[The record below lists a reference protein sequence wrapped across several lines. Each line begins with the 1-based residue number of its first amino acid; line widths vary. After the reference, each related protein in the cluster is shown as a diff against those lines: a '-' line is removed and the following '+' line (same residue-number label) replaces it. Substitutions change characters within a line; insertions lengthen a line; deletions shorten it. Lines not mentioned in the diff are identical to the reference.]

1 MLEKSPMVAAMACFT
16 ALAPCSAWSQDA
28 INTQQQRS
36 SGSLPLVTVQA
47 DAERDARKVRQ
58 DAAVAKIVVD
68 EVEVERFGDA
78 TVGDVLRRL
87 PGMTFTGPAGVV
99 KDIRIRGLDKGYT
112 QFLIN
117 GEPVP
122 SATKERQFQVD
133 RLPADMI
140 ERIEIVRNPSAS
152 MDADGIGGAINIV
165 LKESVDNLTRLRVA
179 VGRNG
184 SLPVGD
190 VVAQISRRLDELDLV
205 LALSHTRG
213 AEDIEEDKNK
223 LNAAG
228 VVTEREFK
236 TRPTRKSETLFS
248 PRLTWRNGQDRL
260 TLDSFVSEG
269 TEEKEEG
276 SSIRNAAGAYTK
288 GSNKTEDK
296 DDSVWRLGTRYDGV
310 SSWGTWFAKAGVQQ
324 ARIDRISVTDEKNA
338 GGFVTKRAQDN
349 ERVNDEAAYAGMGAA
364 WSVGDRHVMS
374 AGLEVRES
382 SFDTRKTKS
391 ENGVDKTALGDAFDI
406 EESRLIA
413 YVQDEWRMSPKHTL
427 TPGLRLE
434 SVRRTATDGTG
445 LSRPGEDSFANPSLH
460 YRWEMAK
467 NTNVRASWA
476 MTSRLPKFDQINPL
490 VTTTSGS
497 LGNPDTQGNPDLR
510 PERGRGI
517 ELGIERFFQ
526 GRRGV
531 VGANLYHRDV
541 KDFVQQNTTLESGRY
556 IKRPQN
562 VASATFYGVEID
574 WRVPIRHK
582 GAHQLSF
589 IGNHSELRGNTFTSA
604 GVKTGVKD
612 MPPRTTTLG
621 LDWTHRPSRWSVG
634 LSASL
639 LPAFSS
645 RSVNDNGELEVKAL
659 EGSTLLDAYITK
671 VFSATAEVRLVAK
684 NILAVSK
691 TETTTK
697 YNASGAFANAESKSE
712 RSRPTVYLTYEA
724 RF

>member
-1 MLEKSPMVAAMACFT
+1 M
-16 ALAPCSAWSQDA
+16 
-28 INTQQQRS
+28 
-36 SGSLPLVTVQA
+36 
-47 DAERDARKVRQ
+47 
-58 DAAVAKIVVD
+58 
-68 EVEVERFGDA
+68 
-78 TVGDVLRRL
+78 
-87 PGMTFTGPAGVV
+87 V

-190 VVAQISRRLDELDLV
+190 VVAQISRRLDDLDLV
-205 LALSHTRG
+205 LALSLTRG

-236 TRPTRKSETLFS
+236 SRPTRKSETLFS

-269 TEEKEEG
+269 TEDKEEG
-276 SSIRNAAGAYTK
+276 SSIRNSAGTYTK

-296 DDSVWRLGTRYDGV
+296 GDSVWRLGSRYDGV
-310 SSWGTWFAKAGVQQ
+310 SRWGTWFAKAGVQQ
-324 ARIDRISVTDEKNA
+324 ARI
-338 GGFVTKRAQDN
+338 
-349 ERVNDEAAYAGMGAA
+349 
-364 WSVGDRHVMS
+364 
-374 AGLEVRES
+374 
-382 SFDTRKTKS
+382 
-391 ENGVDKTALGDAFDI
+391 
-406 EESRLIA
+406 
-413 YVQDEWRMSPKHTL
+413 
-427 TPGLRLE
+427 
-434 SVRRTATDGTG
+434 
-445 LSRPGEDSFANPSLH
+445 
-460 YRWEMAK
+460 
-467 NTNVRASWA
+467 
-476 MTSRLPKFDQINPL
+476 
-490 VTTTSGS
+490 
-497 LGNPDTQGNPDLR
+497 
-510 PERGRGI
+510 
-517 ELGIERFFQ
+517 
-526 GRRGV
+526 
-531 VGANLYHRDV
+531 
-541 KDFVQQNTTLESGRY
+541 
-556 IKRPQN
+556 
-562 VASATFYGVEID
+562 
-574 WRVPIRHK
+574 
-582 GAHQLSF
+582 
-589 IGNHSELRGNTFTSA
+589 
-604 GVKTGVKD
+604 
-612 MPPRTTTLG
+612 
-621 LDWTHRPSRWSVG
+621 
-634 LSASL
+634 SASL
-639 LPAFSS
+639 QPAFSS
-645 RSVNDNGELEVKAL
+645 QSVNDNGELEVKAL

-697 YNASGAFANAESKSE
+697 YNASGAFANAESKAE

>member
-1 MLEKSPMVAAMACFT
+1 MLEKTSMAAAMACLT
-16 ALAPCSAWSQDA
+16 VLAPCPAWSEQTP
-28 INTQQQRS
+28 NPQSPRS
-36 SGSLPLVTVQA
+36 RGTLPLVTVQA
-47 DAERDARKVRQ
+47 DAERDARKARQ

-122 SATKERQFQVD
+122 SATKARQFQVD

-140 ERIEIVRNPSAS
+140 ERIEIVRNPSAA

-190 VVAQISRRLDELDLV
+190 VVAQISRKLDDLDVV

-223 LNAAG
+223 LNASGA
-228 VVTEREFK
+228 VTEREFK

-269 TEEKEEG
+269 TEDKDEG
-276 SSIRNAAGAYTK
+276 SSIRDAGGIYKK
-288 GSNKTEDK
+288 GTNKTETK
-296 DDSVWRLGTRYDGV
+296 NDSVWRLGTRYDGV
-310 SSWGTWFAKAGVQQ
+310 NTWGTWFAKVGVQQ
-324 ARIDRISVTDEKNA
+324 ARIGRVSSSTENSA
-338 GGFVTKRAQDN
+338 SGQVTKRAQDN
-349 ERVNDEAAYAGMGAA
+349 ERVNDEAAYAGVGAA
-364 WSVGDRHVMS
+364 WSVGGDHQLS
-374 AGLEVRES
+374 TGLEVRES
-382 SFDTRKTKS
+382 SFDTRKTKT
-391 ENGVDKTALGDAFDI
+391 ENGADKTALSDVFNI

-413 YVQDEWRMSPKHTL
+413 YVQDEWRVTRRHML
-427 TPGLRLE
+427 TPGLRVE
-434 SVRRTATDGTG
+434 SVRRIAIDGTG
-445 LSRPGEDSFANPSLH
+445 LSRPGDDRFANPSLH
-460 YRWEMAK
+460 YRWEAAK

-476 MTSRLPKFDQINPL
+476 MTSRLPRFDQITPL
-490 VTTTSGS
+490 ITTNAGS
-497 LGNPDTQGNPDLR
+497 LSAPDTQGNPALR
-510 PERGRGI
+510 PERARGF
-517 ELGIERFFQ
+517 ELGVERFFA

-531 VGANLYHRDV
+531 VGVNLYQRNV
-541 KDFVQQNTTLESGRY
+541 KDFVQQVTTLEGMRY
-556 IKRPQN
+556 IKRPEN
-562 VASATFYGVEID
+562 VANASFHGVEID
-574 WRVPIRHK
+574 WRIPIRHK
-582 GAHQLSF
+582 GANQLSF
-589 IGNHSELRGNTFTSA
+589 IGNHAELRGSTYTTA
-604 GVKTGVKD
+604 GLKAAVND
-612 MPPRTTTLG
+612 LPPRISTLG
-621 LDWTHRPSRWSVG
+621 LDWTHRPSRWSAGV
-634 LSASL
+634 SASVQ
-639 LPAFSS
+639 PAFTA
-645 RSVNDNGELEVKAL
+645 RSLNDSGELEVKAL
-659 EGSTLLDAYITK
+659 EGSALLDAYITK
-671 VFSATAEVRLVAK
+671 VFSAKAELRLVAK

-697 YNASGAFANAESKSE
+697 FNASGAFANAESKSE
-712 RSRPTVYLTYEA
+712 RSRPTVYMTYEA

>member
-1 MLEKSPMVAAMACFT
+1 MLDKASLAAAVACLT
-16 ALAPCSAWSQDA
+16 ALAPCTALSQQATDP
-28 INTQQQRS
+28 QPQRS
-36 SGSLPLVTVQA
+36 RGTLPLVTVQD
-47 DAERDARKVRQ
+47 DAERDARKLRQ
-58 DAAVAKIVVD
+58 DAAVATIVVD
-68 EVEVERFGDA
+68 DIEVERFGDA

-165 LKESVDNLTRLRVA
+165 LKERVDNLTRLRVA

-190 VVAQISRRLDELDLV
+190 VVAQISRRLDDLDLV

-269 TEEKEEG
+269 TEEKEEA

-288 GSNKTEDK
+288 GTNKTEDK
-296 DDSVWRLGTRYDGV
+296 DDSVWRLGSRYDGV

-324 ARIDRISVTDEKNA
+324 ARIDRISSTTENNA
-338 GGFVTKRAQDN
+338 SGVVNKRAQDN
-349 ERVNDEAAYAGMGAA
+349 ERVIDEAAYAGAGAS
-364 WSVGDRHVMS
+364 WSVGERHLMS

-382 SFDTRKTKS
+382 TFDIRKTKT
-391 ENGVDKTALGDAFDI
+391 ENGADKTALGDIFDI
-406 EESRLIA
+406 EESRLMA
-413 YVQDEWRMSPKHTL
+413 YVQDEWKLAPRHVV
-427 TPGLRLE
+427 TPGLRVE
-434 SVRRTATDGTG
+434 SVRRVARDGTG
-445 LSRPGEDSFANPSLH
+445 LSRPGDDSFANPSIH
-460 YRWEMAK
+460 YRWEVAN
-467 NTNVRASWA
+467 NTHLRASWA
-476 MTSRLPKFDQINPL
+476 MTSRLPRFDQINPL
-490 VTTTSGS
+490 VTTNSGS

-510 PERGRGI
+510 PERARGF
-517 ELGIERFFQ
+517 ELGVERFFA

-531 VGANLYHRDV
+531 VGANVYQRDV
-541 KDFVQQNTTLESGRY
+541 KDFVQQNTTLENGRY
-556 IKRPQN
+556 IKRPEN
-562 VASATFYGVEID
+562 VASASFYGVEFD
-574 WRVPIRHK
+574 WRIPVRHK

-589 IGNHSELRGNTFTSA
+589 VGNHAELRGNTHTNA
-604 GVKTGVKD
+604 GLKTAVKD
-612 MPPRTTTLG
+612 MPPRATTLG

-634 LSASL
+634 VSASL
-639 LPAFSS
+639 QPAFTT
-645 RSVNDNGELEVKAL
+645 RSLNDNGELEVKAL

-697 YNASGAFANAESKSE
+697 YNASGAFASAESKAE